1 MYKNL
6 RYRETTYKRGL
17 GVVSI
22 LNWFSKNKPI
32 SNDNSK
38 SSLLEY
44 AKDKLSLCSDV
55 NLNHIEITKD
65 QSCTL
70 IYINTITDGKLLK
83 NFILNPLLKE
93 IQKDKDVKSLV
104 TKVKNRVIF
113 PLQLNIQN
121 DRDKIIL
128 DVLDG
133 HAALFFEQI
142 DFVFLFPIKNYQKRS
157 IAEPQNETVV
167 IGPQE
172 SLIEDLDSNL
182 SLLRHRLKHPNFK
195 IKQYQV
201 GEFTRTNVCLLYITD
216 FANPHLLNIIEKK
229 LKQIKIQGVL
239 GVSYLSEF
247 LESTPSSIFPQV
259 LYTERPDT
267 IVGSLLEGKISI
279 LVDGSPVSIIA
290 PITFATLL
298 QSAEDYHQ
306 RYVVATWIRW
316 IRYFFVIASFLLP
329 SFYVAITTF
338 HPEMLPTDLLITI
351 TAARE
356 LIPFPTLVEA
366 IMMEMT
372 FEGLREAGTRIPK
385 PIGQTISIIGAIVIG
400 QTAVQA
406 GIVSS
411 PVVIVVSITGIA
423 SYIIPHFELG
433 LSFRLLRFPMLI
445 LGGTLGLFGAFI
457 GGLLIL
463 YHLVNLTSFDVPYMK
478 PIGPFEWKGIRDV
491 FIRLSWRKRN

>member
-1 MYKNL
+1 
-6 RYRETTYKRGL
+6 
-17 GVVSI
+17 

-195 IKQYQV
+195 IKQY
-201 GEFTRTNVCLLYITD
+201 
-216 FANPHLLNIIEKK
+216 
-229 LKQIKIQGVL
+229 
-239 GVSYLSEF
+239 
-247 LESTPSSIFPQV
+247 
-259 LYTERPDT
+259 
-267 IVGSLLEGKISI
+267 
-279 LVDGSPVSIIA
+279 
-290 PITFATLL
+290 
-298 QSAEDYHQ
+298 
-306 RYVVATWIRW
+306 
-316 IRYFFVIASFLLP
+316 
-329 SFYVAITTF
+329 
-338 HPEMLPTDLLITI
+338 
-351 TAARE
+351 
-356 LIPFPTLVEA
+356 
-366 IMMEMT
+366 
-372 FEGLREAGTRIPK
+372 
-385 PIGQTISIIGAIVIG
+385 
-400 QTAVQA
+400 
-406 GIVSS
+406 
-411 PVVIVVSITGIA
+411 
-423 SYIIPHFELG
+423 
-433 LSFRLLRFPMLI
+433 
-445 LGGTLGLFGAFI
+445 
-457 GGLLIL
+457 
-463 YHLVNLTSFDVPYMK
+463 
-478 PIGPFEWKGIRDV
+478 
-491 FIRLSWRKRN
+491 

>member
-1 MYKNL
+1 
-6 RYRETTYKRGL
+6 
-17 GVVSI
+17 
-22 LNWFSKNKPI
+22 
-32 SNDNSK
+32 
-38 SSLLEY
+38 
-44 AKDKLSLCSDV
+44 
-55 NLNHIEITKD
+55 
-65 QSCTL
+65 
-70 IYINTITDGKLLK
+70 
-83 NFILNPLLKE
+83 
-93 IQKDKDVKSLV
+93 
-104 TKVKNRVIF
+104 
-113 PLQLNIQN
+113 
-121 DRDKIIL
+121 
-128 DVLDG
+128 
-133 HAALFFEQI
+133 
-142 DFVFLFPIKNYQKRS
+142 
-157 IAEPQNETVV
+157 
-167 IGPQE
+167 
-172 SLIEDLDSNL
+172 
-182 SLLRHRLKHPNFK
+182 
-195 IKQYQV
+195 
-201 GEFTRTNVCLLYITD
+201 LYITD
-216 FANPHLLNIIEKK
+216 FANPHLLNVIEKK

-247 LESTPSSIFPQV
+247 LESTLSSIFPQ
-259 LYTERPDT
+259 LLHTERPDT

-316 IRYFFVIASFLLP
+316 IRYFFVISSFLLP

-366 IMMEMT
+366 IMKEMT